1 MEGGKS
7 TAVFFSWEN
16 KEFSSVATLTKTKRL
31 VYFVHG
37 FVYFVVPS
45 YKVGR
50 DVNPHW
56 LHTITWMFCRHWDCW
71 RLQCCTQCHGDTF
84 YLCKHHYSAASLS
97 SLCYIE
103 TLVGTSLSTHLDA
116 TVTIA
121 DEATS
126 NSNHSSNSEYCTNIG
141 GITLTRKHLHQI
153 INGKE
158 LCNLHVNAFQNLLK
172 LQFPC
177 IGGLQNTLAET
188 GPAEA

>member
-1 MEGGKS
+1 MVGILHRPLLQSWPRCRPALVADYHVDVLQTLRLLE
-7 TAVFFSWEN
+7 TPVF
-16 KEFSSVATLTKTKRL
+16 
-31 VYFVHG
+31 
-37 FVYFVVPS
+37 
-45 YKVGR
+45 
-50 DVNPHW
+50 
-56 LHTITWMFCRHWDCW
+56 
-71 RLQCCTQCHGDTF
+71 TQCHGDTF
-84 YLCKHHYSAASLS
+84 YLCKRHYSAASLS

-103 TLVGTSLSTHLDA
+103 TLVRTSLSTHLNA

-188 GPAEA
+188 GPAQA